1 MLIVFDASMDAAPAR
16 RHAAPM
22 ASWSEFAAAAPALAE
37 RVKTRFDS
45 HKHKTMA
52 TIRKDGGP
60 RISGTET
67 QFQDGELFIG
77 SMWKAVK
84 ALDLQRDPRFAI
96 HSATVDPEAPDWSEA
111 KIAGIAH
118 EIVDTDEVK
127 RRNGEAAND
136 GQSHSFRL
144 DLTEV
149 SAVYLNPERTKLVI
163 EVWTAEKGVR
173 TIER

>member
-1 MLIVFDASMDAAPAR
+1 
-16 RHAAPM
+16 M
-22 ASWSEFAAAAPALAE
+22 ASWSEFAASAPALAE
-37 RVKTRFDS
+37 RVKTRFDE

-67 QFQDGELFIG
+67 RFEDGELFIG

-84 ALDLQRDPRFAI
+84 ALDLRRDPRFAI
-96 HSATVDPEAPDWSEA
+96 HSATIDPEAPGWSEA

-118 EIVDTDEVK
+118 EIVEREEVLQ
-127 RRNGEAAND
+127 RNGEAADD
-136 GQSHSFRL
+136 GQSHLFRL

-149 SAVYLNPERTKLVI
+149 SAVYLDDERTKLLI
-163 EVWTAEKGVR
+163 EVWTPDKGVR
-173 TIER
+173 VIER